1 MPWGAAAAAGVGLVS
16 GMMQADAAKNAAN
29 SQAEAQ
35 ERAAR
40 EAAEASRFR
49 PVGVTTRFGSSNFT
63 YAPDNSTG
71 QGSPFGVNDPNA
83 GKLIG
88 AGYNLAPDIAAQ
100 QDQLFRISSNALQ
113 QYENAFGQ
121 SQALGQA
128 GQGLMGLGQGYL
140 ATSPQEQAQKFYTEQ
155 QNLLAPTRAAQL
167 SQLQNKL
174 FQQGRQGLAVGGEGG
189 MLATNPEMA
198 AYYNA
203 LAQQDREL
211 AAQATQGGMQ
221 YAQFGAGLLGTGG
234 GLMGS
239 MYDLQSKAFSPYQTA
254 LGGAQTLEGLGQQ
267 AMDMGINV
275 GAKGQANLASQQLLQ
290 QGLTQAAATRAGAD
304 AQSPWAGLL
313 QGASAQLNQY
323 VPEYKR
329 GLAGIVGNIGTAYN
343 YNTTPGSQQT
353 SMLQEQNSW
362 F

>member
-16 GMMQADAAKNAAN
+16 GMMQADAAKSAAN
-29 SQAEAQ
+29 AQAAAQ

-49 PVGVTTRFGSSNFT
+49 PVGVTTRFGTSNFQQD
-63 YAPDNSTG
+63 A
-71 QGSPFGVNDPNA
+71 A
-83 GKLIG
+83 GNIIG
-88 AGYNLAPDIAAQ
+88 AGYTLDPTLKAQ
-100 QDQLFRISSNALQ
+100 QEQLLGLSS
-113 QYENAFGQ
+113 G
-121 SQALGQA
+121 ALGQFAQAQQALQPMGTA
-128 GQGLMGLGQGYL
+128 GQGLMGLGQQYL
-140 ATSPQEQAQKFYTEQ
+140 ATSPQEQAAKYMSEQ
-155 QNLLAPTRAAQL
+155 QALLAPTRAAQL
-167 SQLQNKL
+167 STLQNKL

-189 MLATNPEMA
+189 MMATNPEMA